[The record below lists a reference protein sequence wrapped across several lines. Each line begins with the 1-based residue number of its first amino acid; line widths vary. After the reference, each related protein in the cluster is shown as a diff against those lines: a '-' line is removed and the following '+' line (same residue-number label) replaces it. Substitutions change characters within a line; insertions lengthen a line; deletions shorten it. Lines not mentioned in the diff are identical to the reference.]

1 MIAALEPFRSGLE
14 AVAVES
20 AGTGSSKSSLA
31 ERWSLSPIKKVFTR
45 STPGGPGVVSR
56 KIVQALDIPVRK
68 KIHAAVV
75 DDRNGTG
82 EARHPVRL

>member
-1 MIAALEPFRSGLE
+1 MVI
-14 AVAVES
+14 VADQES
-20 AGTGSSKSSLA
+20 VHA
-31 ERWSLSPIKKVFTR
+31 IN
-45 STPGGPGVVSR
+45 PGGPGVVSR